1 MVRRPW
7 NGDGDED
14 EGKENRIDKFL
25 KGFLT
30 LSLNEK
36 DSLQTESDRSAFN
49 SLSLNY
55 G

>member
-7 NGDGDED
+7 NGEEEED
-14 EGKENRIDKFL
+14 EGKENRIDKFP

-30 LSLNEK
+30 LSLNGK
-36 DSLQTESDRSAFN
+36 DSLQTESDRSALN